1 MKIGSATTRFS
12 VGWRI
17 STHASAIWASA
28 ILTSAIMTGL
38 ALIPGIAVAQQK
50 PSQLK
55 SATAQPD
62 LVRDIYRELVGI
74 DTTTHSGD
82 TARAADAMA
91 ARLIAAGFPR
101 QDVRVFK
108 PAPRKGNLVARL
120 RGSGQRRP
128 MLLVAHL
135 DVVEARRE
143 DWATAPFELIE
154 KDGYFIGRGT
164 SDDKFMAA
172 SFVAN
177 LIRYKQEKY
186 QPARDLILVLETDEE
201 ILDSN
206 AVGMQWLLRNH
217 RDLLDAEFALNEGGT
232 VVGFGSKPA
241 FIGIQV
247 AEKVIANFKLEAR
260 NPGGHSSMPRPDNA
274 ITRLA
279 RAIDKV
285 AQLEFPA
292 KLNDATRATLE
303 QGAALQ
309 PPPIAAAMKA
319 VAAGTADAA
328 TLSRI
333 SAIPVFNAMLRTT
346 CVVTQLASD
355 GAFNALPV
363 TASAGVQCRML
374 PEDTPEATL
383 ATLSQ
388 AIGDSQVSASLVW
401 AQPSSVPSTF
411 TKEFEAAITKVASQF
426 WPGLPVVP
434 AMSPAATDSSF
445 LRNAGIPSYGFDG
458 LLTDLADFRAH
469 GNDERVSVKSF
480 AEGHEALYQLVKI
493 LSAP

>member
-1 MKIGSATTRFS
+1 MTI
-12 VGWRI
+12 
-17 STHASAIWASA
+17 
-28 ILTSAIMTGL
+28 TSAITRCDLSWRLPPAHVSIQRISKHARAIGGALWLSL
-38 ALIPGIAVAQQK
+38 AVLPGIAAAQQKSPVAQQ
-50 PSQLK
+50 
-55 SATAQPD
+55 D
-62 LVRDIYRELVGI
+62 LALDVYRELIAI
-74 DTTTHSGD
+74 DTTTSSGD

-91 ARLIAAGFPR
+91 ARLLAAGFAR
-101 QDVRVFK
+101 QDVQVFK

-120 RGSGQRRP
+120 RGSGQKRP

-143 DWATAPFELIE
+143 DWATNPFELIE
-154 KDGYFIGRGT
+154 KDGYFYGRGT
-164 SDDKFMAA
+164 GDDKFMAA

-201 ILDSN
+201 TIDRE
-206 AVGMQWLLRNH
+206 ARGMQWLLKNH
-217 RDLLDAEFALNEGGT
+217 RGLLDAEFALNEGGT
-232 VVGFGSKPA
+232 VVGFGAKPA
-241 FIGIQV
+241 FIGVQV
-247 AEKVIANFKLEAR
+247 AEKVVANFKLEAR
-260 NPGGHSSMPRPDNA
+260 NQGGHSSMPRADNA
-274 ITRLA
+274 ITQLA

-285 AQLEFPA
+285 ARFEFPV
-292 KLNDATRATLE
+292 KLNEATRATLD

-309 PPPIAAAMKA
+309 PPPMAAAMKA

-328 TLSRI
+328 TLARI
-333 SAIPVFNAMLRTT
+333 GAIPVFNAMLRTT

-355 GAFNALPV
+355 GAFNALPI
-363 TASAGVQCRML
+363 TASAGVQCRLL

-383 ATLSQ
+383 AALRE
-388 AIGDSQVSASLVW
+388 AIGDSQIAVSLVW
-401 AQPSSVPSTF
+401 AQASSTASPLTR
-411 TKEFEAAITKVASQF
+411 EIEAAIGKVATQF
-426 WPGLPVVP
+426 WPGLPIVP

-469 GNDERVSVKSF
+469 GNDERVAVKSF
-480 AEGHEALYQLVKI
+480 VEGHAALYQLIKI